1 MREWPI
7 CDMDWDY
14 VFECVRKVLDLRDS
28 LNDENKVKEIKIK
41 EKYMEKLIST
51 DIYQSYP

>member
-14 VFECVRKVLDLRDS
+14 VFECVRKVLDSRDS

>member
-1 MREWPI
+1 
-7 CDMDWDY
+7 MDCDY
-14 VFECVRKVLDLRDS
+14 VFECVRKVLDFRNN

-41 EKYMEKLIST
+41 GNYMKKFISA